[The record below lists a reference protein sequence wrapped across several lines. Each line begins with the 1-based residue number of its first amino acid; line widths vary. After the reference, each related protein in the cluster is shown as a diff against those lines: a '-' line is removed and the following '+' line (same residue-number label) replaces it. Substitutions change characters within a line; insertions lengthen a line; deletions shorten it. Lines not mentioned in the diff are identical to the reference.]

1 MGSFMLHQWKNVH
14 PGTDGR
20 CGETISA
27 KGGICHGLSQD
38 TYETGIELASG
49 CHPKNSEGNVSAYV
63 GAMDM
68 GDFYGVEGV
77 GNRED
82 SGSKGDESSPDAVRI
97 ARSVPTFVVVGHE
110 DGSLS
115 EKEERFEEQGA
126 KPRMILHGDIGFG
139 IEPVHPDGQVV
150 RKHQKSDVVEEGGEF
165 QIVQLA

>member
-1 MGSFMLHQWKNVH
+1 MVPQWKNVH

-38 TYETGIELASG
+38 KYETGIELASG

-77 GNRED
+77 GNRENP
-82 SGSKGDESSPDAVRI
+82 GSKGDESSPDAIGI
-97 ARSVPTFVVVGHE
+97 ARSVPSLVVVSHE
-110 DGSLS
+110 DGSLT
-115 EKEERFEEQGA
+115 EKEERFEKQGA
-126 KPRMILHGDIGFG
+126 KPRMILND
-139 IEPVHPDGQVV
+139 DV
-150 RKHQKSDVVEEGGEF
+150 RLWLKAVSS
-165 QIVQLA
+165 